1 MASQVFKDHSMSASN
16 RFLQEPPR
24 LMPLQAH
31 QRTPDPR
38 LIPNSH
44 GVSSNTLYQNTP
56 VSRLSPQIASG
67 LVSQIQ
73 QANTAQSLSARQ
85 MVNPVHHG
93 MDQIPPF
100 NSYSNFRATLGGNPN
115 GYVTGPAN
123 RTATSVGGRPWGVQP
138 HLQVNFML
146 ISTASE
152 MALIAQSE
160 SFL

>member
-1 MASQVFKDHSMSASN
+1 MSASN

-44 GVSSNTLYQNTP
+44 GAPSHSAYQSAP
-56 VSRLSPQIASG
+56 ISRLSPQIASS

-73 QANTAQSLSARQ
+73 QASTSQNLSSRQ
-85 MVNPVHHG
+85 MVTPVHHG

-100 NSYSNFRATLGGNPN
+100 NSYPNFRTPLGGNPN

-123 RTATSVGGRPWGVQP
+123 RTGMPPSSRAWGVQP
-138 HLQVNFML
+138 HLQVEFSDIVTHCNL
-146 ISTASE
+146 
-152 MALIAQSE
+152 
-160 SFL
+160 